1 MTSKIVY
8 QGNLRTSAT
17 HLASNS
23 NIETDAPVDNNGK
36 GEKFSPTDLV
46 ATALASCMF
55 TIMGMLAERN
65 NINIDGSYA
74 EVNKIMFAE
83 PRRIG
88 RVEIN
93 MYVSGQE
100 SYSEKEMAMLRH
112 AALTCP
118 VWHSLHPEMEKVVT
132 FYFNGQVY

>member
-100 SYSEKEMAMLRH
+100 SYSEKEMEMLRH